1 MKNTFFFS
9 HDFGARN
16 DPKLQNLMMEH
27 GCEGIGVYWCIVE
40 QMYEQGGQLPL
51 SSCKSIAYT
60 LHVSCDFVE
69 SVINDFLLFDN
80 DGENFWSESVKSRL
94 DKRAE
99 ISEKRREAGKKGWQK
114 TFNNV
119 QTLSNNEQ
127 MLVDNTANVRQMPSG
142 VIANAEQTKSNCL
155 AIKVKENKEKN
166 NIKKKNKKKETD
178 NAETAKR
185 FTPPSL
191 EEVKSYIYEKK
202 YSIDAETFVAFYT
215 SKNWFVGKNKMND
228 WHAALITWEKRQRE
242 PQANKQTNTKKV
254 NEIWEK

>member
-80 DGENFWSESVKSRL
+80 DGNNFWSESVKSRL

-114 TFNNV
+114 TFNAE
-119 QTLSNNEQ
+119 QTKSNNGQ
-127 MLVDNTANVRQMPSG
+127 ILVDNTANVRQMPSED
-142 VIANAEQTKSNCL
+142 IANAEQTKSNCL
-155 AIKVKENKEKN
+155 AIKEKESKEKN

-178 NAETAKR
+178 ETAKR
-185 FTPPSL
+185 FSPPSL

-215 SKNWFVGKNKMND
+215 SKNWFVGKNKMKD
-228 WHAALITWEKRQRE
+228 WKAALITWEKRQGE
-242 PQANKQTNTKKV
+242 NQANKQTNTK
-254 NEIWEK
+254 NINDIWEK

>member
-16 DPKLQNLMMEH
+16 DPKMQNLMMEH

-60 LHVSCDFVE
+60 LHVSCDFVK

-80 DGENFWSESVKSRL
+80 DGDVFWSESVKSRL
-94 DKRAE
+94 DKRTE

-114 TFNNV
+114 TFNNE
-119 QTLSNNEQ
+119 QTLSNNKQ
-127 MLVDNTANVRQMPSG
+127 ILVDNTANVRQMPSKVG
-142 VIANAEQTKSNCL
+142 ANAEQTESNCL
-155 AIKVKENKEKN
+155 AIKVKERKVNN
-166 NIKKKNKKKETD
+166 NIKKKNKKKET
-178 NAETAKR
+178 AKL
-185 FTPPSL
+185 FTPPSI
-191 EEVKSYIYEKK
+191 EEVEFYISEKK

-215 SKNWFVGKNKMND
+215 SKNWFVGKNKMKD
-228 WHAALITWEKRQRE
+228 WHAALITWEKRRVE
-242 PQANKQTNTKKV
+242 NQANKQTTTKNV
-254 NEIWEK
+254 NEIWER

>member
-16 DPKLQNLMMEH
+16 DPKMQNLMMEH

-60 LHVSCDFVE
+60 LHVSCDLVK

-80 DGENFWSESVKSRL
+80 DGNVFWSESVKSRL

-114 TFNNV
+114 TFNNK
-119 QTLSNNEQ
+119 QTLGNNEQ
-127 MLVDNTANVRQMPSG
+127 MLVDNTANVRQMPSE
-142 VIANAEQTKSNCL
+142 VEANAEQTKSNCP
-155 AIKVKENKEKN
+155 AIKVKESKVKENKEN

-178 NAETAKR
+178 KR
-185 FTPPSL
+185 FLPPSI
-191 EEVKSYIYEKK
+191 EEVKSYISEKK
-202 YSIDAETFVAFYT
+202 YSVDAETFIAFYT
-215 SKNWFVGKNKMND
+215 SKNWFVGKNKMRD
-228 WHAALITWEKRQRE
+228 WKAALITWEKRQKE
-242 PQANKQTNTKKV
+242 TQANKQTTSKNV
-254 NEIWEK
+254 NDIWEK

>member
-40 QMYEQGGQLPL
+40 QMYEQGGSLPL
-51 SSCKSIAYT
+51 SNCKSIAFA
-60 LHVSCDFVE
+60 LHVECSVVE
-69 SVINDFLLFDN
+69 SVVNDYALFEN
-80 DGENFWSESVKSRL
+80 DGEIFWSESVKSRL
-94 DKRAE
+94 DKRDE

-114 TFNNV
+114 TFNNA

-127 MLVDNTANVRQMPSG
+127 MLVDNTANVRQMPSE
-142 VIANAEQTKSNCL
+142 VRANAEQTESNCL
-155 AIKVKENKEKN
+155 AIKVKESKVNN

-178 NAETAKR
+178 KR
-185 FTPPSL
+185 FLPPSL

-215 SKNWFVGKNKMND
+215 SKNWLVGKNKMRD
-228 WHAALITWEKRQRE
+228 WKAALITWEKRQRE
-242 PQANKQTNTKKV
+242 NQANKQSTNV